1 MNYSISKIIP
11 YVRRYVLLGIY
22 DVDEARFADD
32 IGGAAGALGGQK
44 FRRGQSGGIR
54 QSQHLFYLC
63 RGARDGDR
71 AEGHHAAVLRGIV

>member
-22 DVDEARFADD
+22 DVLD
-32 IGGAAGALGGQK
+32 G
-44 FRRGQSGGIR
+44 
-54 QSQHLFYLC
+54 
-63 RGARDGDR
+63 GDR